1 MSKRSPS
8 WFWDTALLEWIV
20 WVLLAAVVATYA
32 GRALGAMATALL
44 LGQTQ
49 WVFGL

>member
-1 MSKRSPS
+1 MSKRSPP